1 MGQATESES
10 CKLKDCGKIRLND
23 VSKNKNIALS
33 INNDVILNQFHR
45 LFYDFVVS
53 ESCDDNIQKKR
64 ELTAEVHVLLV
75 VSSKGMIIVME

>member
-33 INNDVILNQFHR
+33 INNDVILNHFHR
-45 LFYDFVVS
+45 QFYDFVVS
-53 ESCDDNIQKKR
+53 ESCDDNIQNQD
-64 ELTAEVHVLLV
+64 EEEIDCGGVCCPCPI
-75 VSSKGMIIVME
+75 SKSINF